1 MSDNVVSPRSG
12 PFLGTAFS
20 LLSGIWSRVRTDMF
34 WIVIVA
40 ITVRLLVIFVFHTYR
55 FGPGQPYN
63 FGYEMGR
70 IGRSI
75 AQGNGFGNI
84 YGGLTGPTAYEPPLY
99 PYIVGGVFKLC
110 GVYSPL
116 SAFVLLSINAVFS
129 ALTCIPIVHIA
140 KRCFG
145 ETTAVGS
152 AWTWAFYPF
161 AIYWSTTWIWETV
174 LSTMLLAVLFWVT
187 LAMDEYDGLKPWIWF
202 GVLWGV
208 AVLTNPS
215 LISFLLASGLWAA
228 RQFVKRNKPWL
239 PGAVVASLVFFACL
253 TPWQIRN
260 YQIFGHFFFI
270 RHDFGMIL
278 RMGNGPEAQGAWLIS
293 LMPSRNPAEFA
304 RYVSLG
310 ETAYAAAQGQQALQ
324 FIKQNPGHFVVLCA
338 KRFLYYWAGNPRPS
352 LFQAAILTNLFEIAT
367 SVIYFWGLIRALRKR
382 VPGAWLFF
390 WLILLYPVVY
400 YITYP
405 NIRYREPLEPYMIIM
420 GISLSSQPRKHERRS
435 RPSPVAAAKPPHTA
449 QPDSRELPVDRFCD
463 HRWGFVLLARLI
475 VNPQVLRCFFR
486 PSLTKANSLHQRHP
500 ASSVLRT
507 FPASPVWLGS
517 VSCSRSSNRTGG
529 FPASGSRKRHT
540 MLRVTPSAASEHNS
554 G

>member
-1 MSDNVVSPRSG
+1 
-12 PFLGTAFS
+12 
-20 LLSGIWSRVRTDMF
+20 MF

-260 YQIFGHFFFI
+260 YQIFKHFFFI

-475 VNPQVLRCFFR
+475 VNPQVLRCFLR

-540 MLRVTPSAASEHNS
+540 MFRVTPPATSEHNS
-554 G
+554 GWLDSSSIPMSCVASCVRL

>member
-1 MSDNVVSPRSG
+1 
-12 PFLGTAFS
+12 
-20 LLSGIWSRVRTDMF
+20 MF

-187 LAMDEYDGLKPWIWF
+187 LAMDEYDGLKPWISF

-475 VNPQVLRCFFR
+475 VNPQVLRCFLR